1 MYGLLILLGI
11 VAIIIAYFCFGI
23 AIKFLWGW
31 FPVMFGVVVMI
42 VSLFSS
48 SLAWQVG
55 GVLFFCISVHWTG
68 LWHGSM
74 VYANIEK
81 KLNKLFN
88 FED

>member
-23 AIKFLWGW
+23 AIKFLWEW

-42 VSLFSS
+42 
-48 SLAWQVG
+48 LAFVAGGLVWQIG
-55 GVLFFCISVHWTG
+55 GVLFFCMTVHWTG
-68 LWHGSM
+68 LWHGSI
-74 VYANIEK
+74 VYTAIEK